1 VARTLA
7 GLIIVP
13 LPVEQEAPKPHS
25 VDDRVDDSVDDIVD
39 DIVDDSVDDCVDDS
53 VVVDPSP

>member
-1 VARTLA
+1 
-7 GLIIVP
+7 LIIVP

-39 DIVDDSVDDCVDDS
+39 DIVDDSVDDCVDAG